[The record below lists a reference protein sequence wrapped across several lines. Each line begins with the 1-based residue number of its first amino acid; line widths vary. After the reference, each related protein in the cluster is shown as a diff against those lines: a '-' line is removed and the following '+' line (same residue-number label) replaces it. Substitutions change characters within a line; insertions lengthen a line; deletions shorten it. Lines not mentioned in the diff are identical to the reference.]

1 MATPPDFV
9 AGNVLTAAQMN
20 AIGIWEI
27 KSDTIGTAV
36 ASATVTS
43 AFTTDYQ
50 SYKIVASGITFSSA
64 GAAVYL
70 KLNNSTGSTY
80 FGNLIYNLPGT
91 ASIGGVS
98 SLNGSNL
105 GFFVATGSSTG
116 LNDFEV
122 TVANPFTATTS
133 NCFGTYA
140 GRAYNGSVGTHDSN
154 AASST
159 GFILAPSAGTMTGG
173 TIRIYGYRN

>member
-9 AGNVLTAAQMN
+9 AGSILTAAQMN
-20 AIGIWEI
+20 AIGMWEI

-43 AFTTDYQ
+43 VFTTDYQ
-50 SYKIVASGITFSSA
+50 TYKIVVSGVSFSTA
-64 GAAVYL
+64 GTAVYL

-80 FGNLIYNLPGT
+80 YGNMIYNVPTSGSL
-91 ASIGGVS
+91 AGVS
-98 SLNGSNL
+98 AINGSNL
-105 GFFVATGSSTG
+105 GFFVTTSSSSG

-122 TVANPFTATTS
+122 TIGNPFTATTS

-140 GRAYNGSVGTHDSN
+140 GRSYNGSVGTHDSN

-159 GFILAPSAGTMTGG
+159 GFILAPGAGTMTGG

>member
-20 AIGIWEI
+20 AIGMWEI

-43 AFTTDYQ
+43 AFSTDYQ
-50 SYKIVASGITFSSA
+50 TYKIVASGVSFSSL
-64 GAAVYL
+64 GTAVYL

-80 FGNLIYNLPGT
+80 YGNMFYNVPT
-91 ASIGGVS
+91 STTYSMSAA
-98 SLNGSNL
+98 NGSNL
-105 GFFVATGSSTG
+105 GFFVCTASTSG
-116 LNDFEV
+116 LVDFEA
-122 TVANPFTATTS
+122 TIANPFTATTS

-140 GRAYNGSVGTHDSN
+140 GRSYNGSFGTHDSN

-159 GFILAPSAGTMTGG
+159 GFILAPGAGTMTGG